1 MSSSDQP
8 ETGVDETGVNKG
20 GGSAKKSACVALV
33 PVIPSEQWPR
43 NHRRWSP
50 NSTFVT
56 HLIATAEHVPQTCG
70 LRRASPA
77 DARTA
82 YNARRSPVRDT
93 GGRTRQII

>member
-1 MSSSDQP
+1 MSNSDQP
-8 ETGVDETGVNKG
+8 ETGVDKTAVDKGV
-20 GGSAKKSACVALV
+20 GSAKKSGCVALV
-33 PVIPSEQWPR
+33 PVIPLEQWSR

-70 LRRASPA
+70 LRRASLA

-82 YNARRSPVRDT
+82 YNATRSPVRDP

>member
-8 ETGVDETGVNKG
+8 ETGVDKTGVDKG
-20 GGSAKKSACVALV
+20 AGSGMKSDCVALV
-33 PVIPSEQWPR
+33 PVAASGQWSR

-82 YNARRSPVRDT
+82 YNARQSPVRDT
-93 GGRTRQII
+93 GGRMRQII